1 MLDINI
7 IRRLQK
13 AKFMIKL
20 HIMLF
25 KRTPDVFEKCS
36 RFTTARK
43 AIAAGFYPYFHSV
56 ESAQGPEVIV
66 EGRQMIM
73 LGSNNYLGL
82 TYHEHLKKAAI
93 KAIEKYG
100 VGCVGSRFLTGNTD
114 LHEKLEKKLAE
125 FVGKEA
131 ALVFSTGMQTNLG
144 TISVLVGENDVAII
158 DKFDHASII
167 DGCRLSLGRVLG
179 YKHNDMKDLERVLSI
194 IPNEKGK
201 LIIVDGVF
209 SMEGD
214 IANLP
219 EIVKLAKKYKARVMV
234 DDAHGLGVM
243 GPNGRGT
250 CEHFNLTKE
259 VDIIM
264 GTFSKSFASIGGF
277 IAADEKIIHYVKHH
291 ARSLIFS
298 ASFPP
303 SCVASVLAALEIIKN
318 EPERREQ
325 LWKNTKKM
333 QEALKSLGFDTG
345 FSQTPIIPI
354 IVGEQL
360 KTGLMWRALFDKG
373 IFTTPIISPAVPEDR
388 TLIRTSYMATH
399 TEEHL
404 ERVLD
409 ALRDVGRKRKII

>member
-1 MLDINI
+1 MV
-7 IRRLQK
+7 
-13 AKFMIKL
+13 KFP
-20 HIMLF
+20 IMLL
-25 KRTPDVFEKCS
+25 KQNSDVFEKCS
-36 RFTTARK
+36 RFKTAKK
-43 AIAAGFYPYFHSV
+43 AMAAGFYPYFHSV

-82 TYHEHLKKAAI
+82 TYHEHLKKAATE
-93 KAIEKYG
+93 AIEKYG

-114 LHEKLEKKLAE
+114 LHDKLERKLAK

-144 TISVLVGENDVAII
+144 TISALVGQDDVAII
-158 DKFDHASII
+158 DKFDHASLI
-167 DGCRLSLGRVLG
+167 DGCRLSLGRVLA

-219 EIVKLAKKYKARVMV
+219 EIVNLAKKHKARVMV

-243 GPNGRGT
+243 GKGGRGT
-250 CEHFNLTKE
+250 CAHFNITKE

-277 IAADEKIIHYVKHH
+277 IAADKNIIHYVKHH

-298 ASFPP
+298 ASPPP
-303 SCVASVLAALEIIKN
+303 SCVASVLAALEIIEN
-318 EPERREQ
+318 EPERLER
-325 LWKNTKKM
+325 LWKNAKKM
-333 QEALKSLGFDTG
+333 QEKLKSLGFDTG

-354 IVGEQL
+354 IIGEQL
-360 KTGLMWRALFDKG
+360 KTGMFWKGLFNKG
-373 IFTTPIISPAVPEDR
+373 IFTTPIVSPAVPEDR
-388 TLIRTSYMATH
+388 ALIRTSYMATH

-404 ERVLD
+404 ERILD
-409 ALRDVGRKRKII
+409 AFQDVGRKMKLI

>member
-20 HIMLF
+20 PIMQL
-25 KRTPDVFEKCS
+25 KRNPDVFEKCFK
-36 RFTTARK
+36 FTVMRK
-43 AIAAGFYPYFHSV
+43 VIAAGYYPYFHSI
-56 ESAQGPEVIV
+56 ESAQGPEVII

-93 KAIEKYG
+93 EAIEKYG

-114 LHEKLEKKLAE
+114 LHEKLEKKLAK

-144 TISVLVGENDVAII
+144 TISALVGQDDVAII

-214 IANLP
+214 VANLP

-243 GPNGRGT
+243 GANGRGT

-277 IAADEKIIHYVKHH
+277 IAADEKIIHYVKHY

-303 SCVASVLAALEIIKN
+303 SCVASVLAALEITEN

-354 IVGEQL
+354 IIGENL
-360 KTGLMWRALFDKG
+360 KTGMLWKGLFNKG

-404 ERVLD
+404 ERFLD
-409 ALRDVGRKRKII
+409 ALRDVGRKEKII